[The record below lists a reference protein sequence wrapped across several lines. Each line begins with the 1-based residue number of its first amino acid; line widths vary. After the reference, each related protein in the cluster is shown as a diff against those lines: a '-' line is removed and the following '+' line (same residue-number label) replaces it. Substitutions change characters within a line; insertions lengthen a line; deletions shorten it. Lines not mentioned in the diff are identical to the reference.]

1 MIGGCAEEMFCIKYE
16 RNRERRYKKE
26 NIMTEEEK
34 QASGSHLCVTVEKK
48 GTFNSA
54 SNFKFL
60 TNKLCRL
67 EEVL

>member
-1 MIGGCAEEMFCIKYE
+1 MWGAVIGGCAEEMFCIKYE

-48 GTFNSA
+48 APLTVLLIL
-54 SNFKFL
+54 NF
-60 TNKLCRL
+60 
-67 EEVL
+67 